1 MALYILSY
9 TKNMEFR
16 NNLVEFHKI
25 RETIEMLK
33 KYDVDV
39 SYVTKVKEDDTDVK
53 KLLGIYKRTKK
64 LALKWKYGND
74 IERASIILGSRPIP
88 VDEFMKGVMT

>member
-1 MALYILSY
+1 
-9 TKNMEFR
+9 MEFR

-25 RETIEMLK
+25 RETIDTLK

-39 SYVTKVKEDDTDVK
+39 NYVTEVKEEDTDVK

-64 LALKWKYGND
+64 LSLKWKYGND
-74 IERASIILGSRPIP
+74 IEQASVILGSRPIP
-88 VDEFMKGVMT
+88 VEDFLKGVIL

>member
-1 MALYILSY
+1 
-9 TKNMEFR
+9 MEFR

-39 SYVTKVKEDDTDVK
+39 SYVTEVKEDDTDVK

-74 IERASIILGSRPIP
+74 IERASVILGSRPIP
-88 VDEFMKGVMT
+88 VNEFMKGVIL

>member
-25 RETIEMLK
+25 KETIDLLK

-39 SYVTKVKEDDTDVK
+39 AYVTEVKEDDTDVK
-53 KLLGIYKRTKK
+53 KLFCIYKRTKK
-64 LALKWKYGND
+64 LSLKWKYGND
-74 IERASIILGSRPIP
+74 IEQASVILGNRPIP
-88 VDEFMKGVMT
+88 VDEFMKGVIT